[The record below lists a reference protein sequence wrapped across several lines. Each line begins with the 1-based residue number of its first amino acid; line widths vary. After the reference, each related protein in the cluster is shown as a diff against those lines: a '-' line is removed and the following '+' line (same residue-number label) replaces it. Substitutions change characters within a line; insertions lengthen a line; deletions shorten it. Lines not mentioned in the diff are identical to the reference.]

1 MGRLRFV
8 PKRDPKEW
16 AVRSALALSAV
27 WLCYLAVT
35 QSLAMALQS
44 SQLDRAHMMAPN
56 NGFITG
62 LWSRSLSGP
71 EATPAD
77 RNRSDSI
84 AKLALLQDPT
94 SVEAV
99 ATLGLNAQIKWDTAA
114 ARRDFAY
121 SQLLS
126 RRDFQ
131 TQIWAIQDAGVRGD
145 IPAALKHYD
154 IALRVSPE
162 GPNLYP
168 ALAYAIIDPAVRQ
181 ELVKTLA
188 GQPSWAQGFIDYVGA
203 NGRDPLATASFFQS
217 LRRAGVPVS
226 DGATAGVVNAL
237 VSAKMIDQAWSYYE
251 SARRVASREMLRN
264 SDFSVELDAPSVF
277 DWVPMNDGS
286 ISSSIQRSGKGGVFT
301 FAAPPSIGGVV
312 LQQLQLL
319 QPGDYV
325 LAGRSSDIDQ
335 SDDSMPYWSLSC
347 QNGHELGRINVPNSN
362 TANGRFAGTF
372 MVPSDCPVQLLNLNI
387 RPSSSISGVSGQI
400 DQVVL
405 RRRR

>member
-1 MGRLRFV
+1 MGRSRSV
-8 PKRDPKEW
+8 PRQTPKEW
-16 AVRSALALSAV
+16 AVRSTLAIGAA
-27 WLCYLAVT
+27 WLGYVAIT
-35 QSLAMALQS
+35 QSLAMAIQS
-44 SQLDRAHMMAPN
+44 SQLDRAHMLAPH

-62 LWSRSLSGP
+62 RWSRSLSGP
-71 EATPAD
+71 DATTAD
-77 RNRSDSI
+77 RNQANSASK
-84 AKLALLQDPT
+84 AALVQDAT
-94 SVEAV
+94 SVDAV
-99 ATLGLNAQIKWDTAA
+99 ATLGINAQIKGDTTAA
-114 ARRDFAY
+114 QRDFAY

-145 IPAALKHYD
+145 IPAAMKHYD
-154 IALRVSPE
+154 IALRTSPE
-162 GPNLYP
+162 ASNLYP

-188 GQPSWAQGFIDYVGA
+188 GQPSWAQTFIDYVGG

-217 LRRAGVPVS
+217 LRQAGVPVS

-237 VSAKMIDQAWSYYE
+237 VSAKMINQAWSYYE
-251 SARRVASREMLRN
+251 SARPGANRQMLRN
-264 SDFSVELDAPSVF
+264 SNFSVNVDAPSVF
-277 DWVPMNDGS
+277 DWVPINDGS
-286 ISSSIQRSGKGGVFT
+286 ISSSVQRSGKGGVFT

-335 SDDSMPYWSLSC
+335 SDDSRPYWSLSC
-347 QNGHELGRINVPNSN
+347 QNGQELGRIDVPNSE
-362 TANGRFAGTF
+362 TDYGRFGGLFT
-372 MVPSDCPVQLLNLNI
+372 VPSNCPVQLLSLNI

-400 DQVVL
+400 NQVVL
-405 RRRR
+405 RQRR